1 MKKTTITLMCML
13 LIAGAAMAQ
22 KKFTFGPKVGVDL
35 TNFWG
40 KDLPH
45 GMQFNYQAGAFMEYH
60 FTNKFSIAPE
70 IVFAAQGGKID
81 MTDYLDTPAYIKG
94 SADMSFHFN
103 YINLPIMLKFYAI
116 PKLSIDFGPQ
126 IGFNVYSKAT
136 ARAKVN
142 GRTESYTD
150 DFDGVQSVDVGLGLG
165 ATYNIT
171 NDIFVQGRY
180 TMGLTKVF
188 EAGDVYNGN
197 IQLAIGY
204 RF

>member
-1 MKKTTITLMCML
+1 MCL
-13 LIAGAAMAQ
+13 LLTAGAAMAQ
-22 KKFTFGPKVGVDL
+22 KKFTYGPKVGVDL

-45 GMQFNYQAGAFMEYH
+45 GMQFNYQVGAFLEYY

-81 MTDYLDTPAYIKG
+81 MTDYLDTPVYINS
-94 SADMSFHFN
+94 SADLSFHFN
-103 YINLPIMLKFYAI
+103 YINLPIMLRFYAI

-136 ARAKVN
+136 AKAKVN

-150 DFDGVQSVDVGLGLG
+150 DFDGVRSVDVGLGLG

-171 NDIFVQGRY
+171 NKFFVQGRY